1 MPPHSGM
8 ALIPQLRS
16 EEPCVLTPV
25 ALAARQ
31 GPPLVCLAGQP
42 VFFLL
47 KNNTFIMVKLTLS
60 KAYDLITFDLC
71 P

>member
-1 MPPHSGM
+1 MSPCSGV

-16 EEPCVLTPV
+16 EGPCVLTPV

-42 VFFLL
+42 VFFFLF
-47 KNNTFIMVKLTLS
+47 KK
-60 KAYDLITFDLC
+60 
-71 P
+71 